1 MPDRFRRMH
10 PYFGRFHR
18 PARGV
23 AVLGVLS
30 CGRSR
35 MTLDPGR
42 DGGPRV
48 RAMIVAMRRVVLTIA
63 AAALAA
69 SVAAAQQFTPAPG
82 AELLHRPLDQ
92 ILDVNVRDGLVYY
105 RALKGDRGRL
115 DRYIASLNVT
125 PAVYQGWPRPQ
136 QMAFWVNAYNAFV
149 LQLVINHYPLQGT
162 VKQIPGAFD
171 KTIWRA
177 AGRAVTL
184 DQIEKTILPEFKDPR
199 LYLALGRGAIGGGR
213 LRSEAYTGERLEKQL
228 ADLQEEFVSN
238 RYMYRLDRSAGQ
250 MSITPIVSWREAEF
264 VAAYADKA
272 DPVFA
277 QRSPI
282 ERAIIAFVWPN
293 LLPLE
298 KDLVKKNE
306 FRMVFHEMDWR
317 LNDLTGGRVE

>member
-18 PARGV
+18 LARGV

-35 MTLDPGR
+35 MTLDTGR
-42 DGGPRV
+42 DEGPRV

-115 DRYIASLNVT
+115 DRYVASLNVT
-125 PAVYQGWPRPQ
+125 PAAYQGWSKRQ

-149 LQLVINHYPLQGT
+149 LETVINHYPLQGNI
-162 VKQIPGAFD
+162 KQIPGAFD
-171 KTIWRA
+171 KTPWRA
-177 AGRAVTL
+177 AGKTVTL
-184 DQIEKTILPEFKDPR
+184 DQIEKTILPEFKEPR
-199 LYLALGRGAIGGGR
+199 LYLALGRGGVGSGR
-213 LRSEAYTGERLEKQL
+213 LRSEAYTGDRLEKQL
-228 ADLQEEFVSN
+228 ADLQQEFVNN
-238 RYMYRLDRSAGQ
+238 RNMYRLDRPANTLSV
-250 MSITPIVSWREAEF
+250 TPIMSWRETEF
-264 VAAYADKA
+264 TAAYADKA
-272 DPVFA
+272 DAVFA
-277 QRSPI
+277 QRSPL
-282 ERAIIAFVWPN
+282 ERAVIALITP
-293 LLPLE
+293 
-298 KDLVKKNE
+298 
-306 FRMVFHEMDWR
+306 H
-317 LNDLTGGRVE
+317 